1 MSGFDFSEKQ
11 YLGLNKMALTRRLAL
26 SIFCFIAYYWRE
38 NHNKEGELYFV
49 IGIAILVFSVL
60 LFFILHFQ
68 TKVSNGS
75 IILDGLWT
83 SRKIKID
90 IASLVSVKKVNYS
103 KYIINRAVY
112 NLHVKGTIRFYT
124 RGNDAVELVDRDG
137 LVYLLGSQRAEE
149 LSRAIKNRLQ

>member
-1 MSGFDFSEKQ
+1 MSGFDFLEKQ

-149 LSRAIKNRLQ
+149 LSRAIKNRQQ